1 MDIFKKTTTPDG
13 TVMCTGSVILSVTYP
28 EGKEDAALML
38 VGVKEKGEEA
48 KIVNVY
54 TGESVIV
61 MLNALVNGKEIMD
74 ILKKNNTKESIY
86 QLTHC

>member
-13 TVMCTGSVILSVTYP
+13 TVMCGGSVILSVTYP

-74 ILKKNNTKESIY
+74 ILKNNTKN
-86 QLTHC
+86 

>member
-1 MDIFKKTTTPDG
+1 MDIIKKTTTPDG
-13 TVMCTGSVILSVTYP
+13 TVMCTGSVILSVSYP

-38 VGVKEKGEEA
+38 VWAKEKGEEG

-61 MLNALVNGKEIMD
+61 MLNALANGKEIMD
-74 ILKKNNTKESIY
+74 ILNNTKN
-86 QLTHC
+86 